1 RQFETP
7 ASGIPRARVPLMGP
21 YKKLDDY
28 TVAITTKQVASYFP
42 YVAVYLLVPSPAS
55 FEKAGHDWAKVA
67 TLPAA
72 GTGPFRITKIVPRQ
86 EADLARWDEYWDK
99 TKMAKVDKVV
109 LMPIP
114 EANSRLAALR
124 SGQVDWIEVPPAD
137 GIES

>member
-1 RQFETP
+1 MT
-7 ASGIPRARVPLMGP
+7 
-21 YKKLDDY
+21 
-28 TVAITTKQVASYFP
+28 
-42 YVAVYLLVPSPAS
+42 VYLLFASPPS
-55 FEKAGHDWAKVA
+55 FEKGGKDWAKVA

-86 EADLARWDEYWDK
+86 EADLARWDNYWDA
-99 TKMAKVDKVV
+99 TRTAKVDNVI

-137 GIES
+137 RIESLKSAGFTLKTRAIPPFAPLFYPPLPPPP